1 MLRMKCLNRI
11 SFLLAV
17 GLAALG
23 LTGCAPTL
31 TNLTPTSHVRNA
43 SGIYNFEVMWSTRDA
58 TIRKDSLKPF
68 VVVGTEKYPM
78 RPSPMLPN
86 RWEAAVP
93 LPADK
98 EFINYRYKFDFQ
110 QNSIGPA
117 QGNSRLSAPYQLRV
131 TDK

>member
-1 MLRMKCLNRI
+1 MKCLTRF
-11 SFLLAV
+11 SFLLAA
-17 GLAALG
+17 GLALTG

-43 SGIYNFEVMWSTRDA
+43 SGIYNFEVMWSSRDA
-58 TIRKDSLKPF
+58 TIRKDSMRPF

-78 RPSPMLPN
+78 KPSPMLPN

-93 LPADK
+93 LSPTK
-98 EFINYRYKFDFQ
+98 EFINYRYKFDFL
-110 QNSIGPA
+110 QNSIGEP

-131 TDK
+131 TDH